1 MGLPR
6 PRPHPEGQSAAAAR
20 LTFRQLRRLVTG
32 MERKTHIDTFG
43 AIALI
48 LFALNLGFNQVVIK
62 VTNGGFGPVFLA
74 GLRSVGAALVLL
86 VWMKARGVSFTLPRS
101 SVLGGIA
108 SGVLFSVEFMCLFS
122 ALDLTT
128 VGRVSIIFYSMPV
141 WLALAAHVL
150 LPSERLNAVR
160 VIGMV
165 LAMTGV
171 ALALLDRSNGQA
183 SLAGDLL
190 ALLGALCWAGIA
202 LCVRMT
208 PLSRVPPEQQVLWQ
222 LIISAPVLLV
232 MAPFFGDLLRDLQP
246 IHYWGLAFQI
256 FAVASFGFLSWF
268 WLLTIYPAAS
278 VASFS
283 FLSPVFAVI
292 LGWLLLGEH
301 AGWTIWG
308 ALSLVAAGIYL
319 INRK

>member
-1 MGLPR
+1 MD
-6 PRPHPEGQSAAAAR
+6 
-20 LTFRQLRRLVTG
+20 
-32 MERKTHIDTFG
+32 RKTHIDTFG
-43 AIALI
+43 AVALI

-62 VTNGGFGPVFLA
+62 VSNGGFGPVFLA
-74 GLRSVGAALVLL
+74 ALRSVGGAVVLL
-86 VWMKARGVSFTLPRS
+86 VWMKARGVSFALPRS
-101 SVLGGIA
+101 SIAGGIA
-108 SGVLFSVEFMCLFS
+108 SGVLFSVEFLCLFI

-150 LPSERLNAVR
+150 LPAERLSVVR

-165 LAMTGV
+165 LAMAGV

-183 SLAGDLL
+183 SLVGDLL
-190 ALLGALCWAGIA
+190 ALAAALCWAGIA
-202 LCVRMT
+202 LCVRVT
-208 PLSRVPPEQQVLWQ
+208 PLTRVPPEQQLLWQ
-222 LIISAPVLLV
+222 LIISAPVLLLA
-232 MAPFFGDLLRDLQP
+232 APFFGDLMRDVLP
-246 IHYWGLAFQI
+246 IHMWGLTFQI
-256 FAVASFGFLSWF
+256 FAVASFGYLSWF
-268 WLLTIYPAAS
+268 WLLTVYPASS

-301 AGWTIWG
+301 AGWTIWA
-308 ALSLVAAGIYL
+308 ALLLVAAGIYL

>member
-1 MGLPR
+1 MD
-6 PRPHPEGQSAAAAR
+6 
-20 LTFRQLRRLVTG
+20 
-32 MERKTHIDTFG
+32 RKTHIDTFG
-43 AIALI
+43 AVALI

-62 VTNGGFGPVFLA
+62 VSNGGFGPVFLA
-74 GLRSVGAALVLL
+74 ALRSVGGAVVLL
-86 VWMKARGVSFTLPRS
+86 VWMKARGVSFALPHS
-101 SVLGGIA
+101 SIAGGIA
-108 SGVLFSVEFMCLFS
+108 SGVLFSVEFLCLFI

-150 LPSERLNAVR
+150 LPAERLSVVR

-165 LAMTGV
+165 LAMAGV

-183 SLAGDLL
+183 SLLGDLL
-190 ALLGALCWAGIA
+190 ALAAALCWAGIA
-202 LCVRMT
+202 LCVRVT
-208 PLSRVPPEQQVLWQ
+208 PLTRVPPEQQLLWQ
-222 LIISAPVLLV
+222 LIISAPVLLLA
-232 MAPFFGDLLRDLQP
+232 APFFGDLMRDVLP
-246 IHYWGLAFQI
+246 IHMWGLTFQI
-256 FAVASFGFLSWF
+256 FAVASFGYLSWF
-268 WLLTIYPAAS
+268 WLLTVYPASS

-301 AGWTIWG
+301 AGWTIWA
-308 ALSLVAAGIYL
+308 ALLLVAAGIYL